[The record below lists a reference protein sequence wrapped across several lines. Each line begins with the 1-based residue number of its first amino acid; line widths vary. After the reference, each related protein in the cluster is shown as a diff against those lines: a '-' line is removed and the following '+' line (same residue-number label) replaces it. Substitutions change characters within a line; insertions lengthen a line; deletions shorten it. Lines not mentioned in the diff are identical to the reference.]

1 MDEQQRTARQL
12 GSAWCP
18 LKDQFNMMYVFD
30 LLLHNK
36 GRQQTAMRYSTGE
49 MRLVLVDND
58 SVLGTQSGAPRY
70 LKSVP
75 LALSEELRSRLL
87 AMDKDQL
94 ESLLGDVLDERRRNA
109 ILKRR
114 DLLIK
119 KAQ

>member
-1 MDEQQRTARQL
+1 
-12 GSAWCP
+12 
-18 LKDQFNMMYVFD
+18 MMYVFD

-36 GRQQTAMRYSTGE
+36 GRQQTAMRYSAGE

-58 SVLGTQSGAPRY
+58 GVLGTQSGAPRY

-75 LALSEELRSRLL
+75 MTLNEDLRSRLQV
-87 AMDKDQL
+87 MDEEQL
-94 ESLLGDVLDERRRNA
+94 ENLLGDVLDEKRRKA

-119 KAQ
+119 KAE